1 MAFHMQRKMI
11 WSGECSFTQPTL
23 KWPVT
28 CVFSVMSRQFI
39 TSCEFPATTLC
50 CANVWLFSR
59 VCPLVCFHMAWFGV
73 CLGTTILWTLM
84 NYLFTLWCFSF
95 SWFGNFTC
103 CSRENLEFVD
113 LCFVHPI
120 FLSFCFWYFGHFSWV
135 TFFFSILPILSC
147 KMYTKI
153 TLYFRIFIT
162 SSPRLTKNQ
171 KSKNGMN
178 KILGYFLR

>member
-28 CVFSVMSRQFI
+28 CVFSVMSCQFI
-39 TSCEFPATTLC
+39 TSCEFPATTLW

-84 NYLFTLWCFSF
+84 NYLLTLWCFSF

-103 CSRENLEFVD
+103 YSRENLKFVD

-120 FLSFCFWYFGHFSWV
+120 FSYFGFWYFGHFSCV
-135 TFFFSILPILSC
+135 IFFPSC
-147 KMYTKI
+147 PSCLAKCKQR
-153 TLYFRIFIT
+153 LRKIT
-162 SSPRLTKNQ
+162 SSPKVTKNQ
-171 KSKNGMN
+171 KQKMRWT
-178 KILGYFLR
+178 KHILPNEQNS